1 MTVPATIT
9 LDAAADIR
17 WGAAVVGAGPA
28 GAVTARE
35 LVRRGRRVLLIDKTT
50 FPRPKVCGCCLNRAA
65 LGALAAVGLGGLTD
79 RCRAVPLAG
88 VELAAGGRRARL
100 SLPGGAA
107 LSREAFDAA
116 LIGEAV
122 AAGADFL
129 PGTAVRLGAVE
140 DGSRE
145 LLAGPTVIRAG
156 VVIAAD
162 GLNGQLTTPQ
172 QVADGSRI
180 GAGVIANA
188 APDPYRPGTIYMA
201 VGRGGYVGAVR
212 LEDGRLD
219 LAAAF
224 DAAAVRAAGGLGES
238 AAAVLRGAGLPA
250 IPDLEAL
257 PWKGTPPLTRR
268 PRQVA
273 GERWFAVGDAS
284 GYVEPFTGEGM
295 AWAIA
300 SAAGLAPIA
309 AADWSAART
318 AEWSSAHARLVG
330 RRQGVCR
337 AAAAVLRSPT
347 LCRISVIAL
356 SLVPA
361 LARPVVAALNRPSR
375 LTPEP
380 AA

>member
-250 IPDLEAL
+250 IPDLEASRGRA
-257 PWKGTPPLTRR
+257 PRHSPDARDRWPGNGGSRSATRPGT
-268 PRQVA
+268 
-273 GERWFAVGDAS
+273 
-284 GYVEPFTGEGM
+284 
-295 AWAIA
+295 
-300 SAAGLAPIA
+300 
-309 AADWSAART
+309 
-318 AEWSSAHARLVG
+318 SS
-330 RRQGVCR
+330 
-337 AAAAVLRSPT
+337 RSPARGWPGPSPRPPGWPRSPRPT
-347 LCRISVIAL
+347 GPP
-356 SLVPA
+356 PA
-361 LARPVVAALNRPSR
+361 QRSGPRR
-375 LTPEP
+375 TPG
-380 AA
+380 

>member
-9 LDAAADIR
+9 LDAAAAGR
-17 WGAAVVGAGPA
+17 WNAAVVGAGPA
-28 GAVTARE
+28 GAMTARE
-35 LVRRGRRVLLIDKTT
+35 LARRGRRVLLIDKAT
-50 FPRPKVCGCCLNRAA
+50 FPRPKVCGCCLNRTA
-65 LGALAAVGLGGLTD
+65 LGALSVIGLGGLVG
-79 RCRAVPLAG
+79 RCGAVSLGG
-88 VELAAGGRRARL
+88 VELATGGKRVRL
-100 SLPGGAA
+100 SLPGGVA
-107 LSREAFDAA
+107 LSRGTFDAA

-122 AAGADFL
+122 RAGADFL
-129 PGTAVRLGAVE
+129 PGTAVRLGPAT
-140 DGSRE
+140 DGGRE
-145 LLAGPTVIRAG
+145 LLAGPTVIGAG

-162 GLNGQLTTPQ
+162 GLNGQLTTPP

-180 GAGVIANA
+180 GAGVIADT
-188 APDPYRPGTIYMA
+188 APDAYRPGTIYMA

-224 DAAAVRAAGGLGES
+224 DAVAVRAAGGLGES
-238 AAAVLRGAGLPA
+238 AAVVLRGAGLPA

-273 GERWFAVGDAS
+273 GERWFAVGDAA

-309 AADWSAART
+309 AADWSPDRATEWAAT
-318 AEWSSAHARLVG
+318 YARLVG
-330 RRQGVCR
+330 RRQGVCK
-337 AAAAVLRSPT
+337 AAAAVLRSPA
-347 LCRISVIAL
+347 LCRVCVNAL